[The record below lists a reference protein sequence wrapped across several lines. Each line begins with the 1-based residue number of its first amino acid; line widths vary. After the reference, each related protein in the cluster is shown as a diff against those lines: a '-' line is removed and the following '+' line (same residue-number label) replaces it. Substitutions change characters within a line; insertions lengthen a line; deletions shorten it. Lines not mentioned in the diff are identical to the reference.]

1 MAESDKRLDTEP
13 DSETVYGGAADPT
26 RALRLLGDEDAR
38 RIVLAADEAK
48 TVAQLTEELAL
59 SESTA
64 YRKIKALAEV
74 GLLERVNPCATGRTP
89 TRYRRPVG
97 TVTVDFVPELRVE
110 YDTHP
115 DM

>member
-13 DSETVYGGAADPT
+13 VYGGAADPE
-26 RALRLLGDEDAR
+26 RALTLLGDEDAR

-64 YRKIKALAEV
+64 YRKIKSLAEV

-97 TVTVDFVPELRVE
+97 TVIVDFVPELRVG